1 MLGAGV
7 MTGNEKHG
15 SYYYR
20 TKNLG
25 KRTELKTKTKF
36 WTLDVEEEVGKD
48 FLGKKHFKLRWRM
61 RRCS

>member
-36 WTLDVEEEVGKD
+36 WTLDVEEEGGKD
-48 FLGKKHFKLRWRM
+48 FLGKNI
-61 RRCS
+61 SS